1 MSGIAC
7 GMKWPSTTPM
17 RIKSMRSAAVRI
29 QNPAL
34 GMLAVAGCPTGTA
47 GCGGTI
53 RGGGSAWI
61 GGGVDGPSAHGA
73 DAIAAGGTG
82 APTEDG
88 IGATAASADT
98 AGPLKACG
106 TGATGVPAAG
116 LAGGVGDARGL
127 RAPKSAVTQGPT
139 MSSEI
144 SSESISPMYGMMK
157 NTRQIRPPT
166 TTAIAM

>member
-1 MSGIAC
+1 
-7 GMKWPSTTPM
+7 MKWPSTTPM

-53 RGGGSAWI
+53 RGGSAWI
-61 GGGVDGPSAHGA
+61 GGGVDGPSADGVGGI
-73 DAIAAGGTG
+73 AIGETG
-82 APTEDG
+82 PSTEDG

-106 TGATGVPAAG
+106 TGGAGVPAVG
-116 LAGGVGDARGL
+116 LTGGGGGVRGL